1 MARRAIRRARELRD
15 EWVRRLCEGVTTAP
29 RGFTPSSS
37 GRGGDYRDAPQ
48 LWVCNRKK
56 AYPSE
61 EIARSVAA
69 RLNEANEDEETARPG
84 FFGVVVNP
92 YACGRCGAWHL
103 GR

>member
-15 EWVRRLCEGVTTAP
+15 EWLERLTGMRVTTRAADVYL
-29 RGFTPSSS
+29 S
-37 GRGGDYRDAPQ
+37 GRGADYRDAPQ
-48 LWVCNRKK
+48 QWVCNRKK
-56 AYPSE
+56 GYPSE
-61 EIARSVAA
+61 DIARSVAA

-84 FFGVVVNP
+84 FFGVVVNV